1 MALPPLAIY
10 IHIPWC
16 EKKCP
21 YCDFNS
27 HKKVDALPEAD
38 YIKALCNDFD
48 RDFEIANRVS
58 PQSNHGL
65 GEPRKIHSIFI
76 GGGTPSLFRP
86 SSIKYLLD
94 HIKSKTSHS
103 PDIEITLEANPGSA
117 EAEKFCGYKEA
128 GVNRLSIGVQSFNDK
143 NLTRLGRLHSGNQ
156 SQKAITLAK
165 DAGFINY
172 NIDIIHTLPGQTVE
186 NGLRD
191 LETALA
197 FNPPHLSWY
206 ELTIERNT
214 VFYSSPPS
222 LPNEI
227 IAQKLFELGTK
238 KLEANG
244 LQQYEI
250 SAYCKKEK
258 PSSHNYNYWQFGDY
272 LGIGAGAHG
281 KISYSGGDIYRSI
294 KKKQPNGYLKDFL
307 NPPVS
312 SKNYQNFKLIKAD
325 QISIEFLLNSLRLRE
340 GFSVELYEQRT
351 NLDFSQIA
359 HTVDKM
365 ISKGLM
371 RRVEN
376 NITTT
381 DTGFSLI
388 DTILGE
394 FS

>member
-27 HKKVDALPEAD
+27 HKKVGALPEAD
-38 YIKALCNDFD
+38 YIQALCNDFD

-58 PQSNHGL
+58 PKSIRNIA
-65 GEPRKIHSIFI
+65 ESRRIYSIFI
-76 GGGTPSLFRP
+76 GGGTPSLFSP
-86 SSIKYLLD
+86 SSIKHLLD
-94 HIKSKTSHS
+94 HIKFKTSHS

-117 EAEKFCGYKEA
+117 EAAKFCGYREA
-128 GVNRLSIGVQSFNDK
+128 GVNRLSIGVQSFDDE
-143 NLTRLGRLHSGNQ
+143 NLIKLGRLHSGAQ
-156 SQKAITLAK
+156 SEKSITLAK

-172 NIDIIHTLPGQTVE
+172 NIDLIHTLPSQTVE

-214 VFYSSPPS
+214 VFYSSPPI
-222 LPNEI
+222 LPNET
-227 IAQKLFELGTK
+227 IAQKLFELGNK
-238 KLEANG
+238 KLEAGG

-250 SAYCKKEK
+250 SAYCKKK
-258 PSSHNYNYWQFGDY
+258 KASFHNYNYWQFGDY

-281 KISYSGGDIYRSI
+281 KISYGDGSIYRSV

-307 NPPVS
+307 SPSVS
-312 SKNYQNFKLIKAD
+312 FGNYPNFSLIETN
-325 QISIEFLLNSLRLRE
+325 QVSIEFLLNSLRLRE
-340 GFSVELYEQRT
+340 GFSIELFEQRT
-351 NLDFSQIA
+351 NLAFSQIA
-359 HTVDKM
+359 HTVDRM

-371 RRVEN
+371 HRVGN
-376 NITTT
+376 QITTT
-381 DTGFSLI
+381 RTGFFLI